1 MGLPGARRP
10 EKDHV
15 LPGGDKVQSAQMG
28 DLVTFQTAGV
38 IEVELLKALAG
49 CESGGLD
56 ATLTAVRI
64 TSCHLPLQASS
75 QILLMRPRLRAGSRR
90 EPTHRLAQRGRL
102 QRPSEERQFGGQIPA
117 GRRSLGGRHQ
127 AAPSLAPVRSP
138 SALS

>member
-90 EPTHRLAQRGRL
+90 EPTHRLAQ
-102 QRPSEERQFGGQIPA
+102 QW
-117 GRRSLGGRHQ
+117 
-127 AAPSLAPVRSP
+127 APSAPE
-138 SALS
+138 